1 MHPFTAIDSDDDKD
15 TVTGT
20 CSTDHGNMALVSA
33 EWRGARMPIMR

>member
-1 MHPFTAIDSDDDKD
+1 MHPLTDIDSDDDKD

-20 CSTDHGNMALVSA
+20 DQGSMAFVSA